1 MSESIRLVG
10 GSNCANR
17 IERGIQQVEELI
29 ADKQYAAVAEQFQL
43 CDNVDLSKPLDVMNF
58 FSSISDEFAGVV
70 QYHSAGDI
78 EQVCDVIES
87 VPNEMEA
94 VAKFIRS
101 TVGGQCNNYG
111 YKSMVDYYK
120 NVAWDHGSAQ
130 SSSKYSRNWKVFQFP
145 VLSKSV
151 VFLL

>member
-29 ADKQYAAVAEQFQL
+29 ANKQYATVAQQFQL
-43 CDNVDLSKPLDVMNF
+43 CSDVDLSKPLDVMNF

-78 EQVCDVIES
+78 EQVCEVIES
-87 VPNEMEA
+87 VPDEMEA
-94 VAKFIRS
+94 LAKFIKS

-111 YKSMVDYYK
+111 YQAMVDFYK
-120 NVAWDHGSAQ
+120 NVAWNHGATQ
-130 SSSKYSRNWKVFQFP
+130 SSSKYIGRSPEAVGGSCLP
-145 VLSKSV
+145 
-151 VFLL
+151 